1 MRSTKQYCFWGKLLL
16 RMRISTILLL
26 LVSVLPGSSRAEDLI
41 HRKWYE
47 VRTANFLVFSD
58 ASEKSAREAAIKLEQ
73 FRAVIGKAMNN
84 LRQNTAEPTV
94 VFAAR
99 DENTMKTLLP
109 SLWEGHRARPAGV
122 FMRGWEQSH
131 AVLRLDFGE
140 PSYEIIRHEYFH
152 NLESLNFVSLPVWL
166 NEGMAEFFATSDI
179 SDKEAKLGM
188 PSPRLRMVR
197 GTTPIPL
204 KTLLTVD
211 SRSPYYR
218 DEDKVYR
225 FYAQSWALTHM
236 LIVGPGMENGRKMD
250 EYIAKLHREP
260 DGVKAFEETFGD
272 LRSLDTKFSQYV
284 DKFAFPILVMRD
296 PPKPDAKDVVSKQL
310 SVDEVTAQLAEFY
323 RATHRKKEAEQFLA
337 EAEKQKNTVPLIHR
351 TKAFMAFQ
359 EGKDEEA
366 LAEFER
372 ALAGDSKDYLSL
384 YYATMLKAEATP
396 GKATD
401 EIIEGMRK
409 VRELNSNFAPAHVEL
424 ARAYMNAGRLDIADG
439 AAMTA
444 AKAEQGRAGYWSQW
458 ARVRLARGDA
468 KGAAEIAR
476 YVAERWTATD
486 RDQAIEIWK
495 EAVAK
500 DPKLG
505 EKPLEVTSDAPEGSA
520 ASGIIADVKCEEK
533 KPLDLSLKTG
543 DRVLHLSSEEG
554 KGFRMGW
561 EDTIWFGSD
570 HFSLCHHVQGRQ
582 AKVVYKPVGEDKGV
596 LEQIRI
602 QDSFPEAVS
611 EAKAK

>member
-1 MRSTKQYCFWGKLLL
+1 
-16 RMRISTILLL
+16 MRICALLL
-26 LVSVLPGSSRAEDLI
+26 LFVSVLPSSTQADDLAR
-41 HRKWYE
+41 RKWFE
-47 VRTANFLVFSD
+47 VRTANFVVFSD
-58 ASEKSAREAAIKLEQ
+58 ASEKSAREAAMKLEQ

-99 DENTMKTLLP
+99 DENTMKALLP
-109 SLWEGHRARPAGV
+109 AMWEGHRARPAGA

-166 NEGMAEFFATSDI
+166 NEGMAEFFATSEI
-179 SDKEAKLGM
+179 TDKEAKLGM
-188 PSPRLRMVR
+188 PSPRLRTVR
-197 GTTPIPL
+197 GVAPIPL

-211 SRSPYYR
+211 ARSPYYR

-250 EYIAKLHREP
+250 EYIVNLHHEP
-260 DGVKAFEETFGD
+260 DAVKAFEQTFGD
-272 LRSLDTKFSQYV
+272 MRSMDTKFTQYV

-296 PPKPDAKDVVSKQL
+296 PPKPDEKDVVSRQL
-310 SVDEVTAQLAEFY
+310 SPEEITAQLAEFY

-337 EAEKQKNTVPLIHR
+337 QAEQQKSTVPVVHR

-359 EGKDEEA
+359 DGKDQEA
-366 LAEFER
+366 LAEFDK
-372 ALAGDSKDYLSL
+372 AIAGDPKDYLSL
-384 YYATMLKAEATP
+384 YYATMLKAEANP
-396 GKATD
+396 GQATD
-401 EIIEGMRK
+401 EIIAGMRK
-409 VRELNSNFAPAHVEL
+409 VRDINPNFAPAHVEL
-424 ARAYMNAGRLDIADG
+424 SRAYMKAGRLDLADG

-468 KGAAEIAR
+468 KGAAEISR
-476 YVAERWTATD
+476 YVAERWTGTD

-500 DPKLG
+500 DSKLG
-505 EKPLEVTSDAPEGSA
+505 EKPLAVSSDAPEGSV
-520 ASGIIADVKCEEK
+520 ASGTIAEVKCEEK
-533 KPLDLSLKTG
+533 KPLDMSLKTG
-543 DRVLHLSSEEG
+543 DRVLHLTTEEG
-554 KGFRMGW
+554 KSFRMGF
-561 EDTIWFGSD
+561 EDTVWFGSD

-582 AKVVYKPVGEDKGV
+582 ANVIYKPMGEDKG
-596 LEQIRI
+596 LIEQIRVE
-602 QDSFPEAVS
+602 DSFPEPVA
-611 EAKAK
+611 EAKGK